1 MSVAVVGAGPSGL
14 GAAVELA
21 ATTSV
26 TVVDRIPVAGGS
38 AGWDDRAVRALADRA
53 RALAVDLRLGAT
65 ALRWEPG
72 RLLVA
77 APDGIA
83 WRPATHLLMAG
94 GRRPATAAELGLA
107 GDRPAGVLP
116 ATVAKHVLEAGV
128 PLWRRPLLLG
138 DGPWA
143 AEVAHLAGGLG
154 ADVLR
159 LEPGWRA
166 SSVVGRDRVEGL
178 VALRGAARRL
188 IACDAVVLAADPRP
202 IRNVEGAILADA
214 AGVTYVEPHGV
225 EGAEARAAAGAA
237 IARAWLDAHA
247 RRSA

>member
-1 MSVAVVGAGPSGL
+1 M
-14 GAAVELA
+14 
-21 ATTSV
+21 
-26 TVVDRIPVAGGS
+26 
-38 AGWDDRAVRALADRA
+38 
-53 RALAVDLRLGAT
+53 
-65 ALRWEPG
+65 
-72 RLLVA
+72 A

-83 WRPATHLLMAG
+83 WHPATHLFMAG

-116 ATVAKHVLEAGV
+116 ATVAKHLLEAGV
-128 PLWRRPLLLG
+128 PLWRRPLLVG

-143 AEVAHLAGGLG
+143 AEVAHLAAALG
-154 ADVLR
+154 AEVQR

-166 SSVVGRDRVEGL
+166 SRVVGADRVEGL
-178 VALRGAARRL
+178 VAVRGAARRMV
-188 IACDAVVLAADPRP
+188 ACDAVLLAAEPRP

-214 AGVTYVEPHGV
+214 AGVTYVEPDAV
-225 EGAEARAAAGAA
+225 EGVQARAAAGAA